1 VDDGAVPVRVA
12 PGGARGVAEGAAQL
26 LLAPLFGRGEG

>member
-1 VDDGAVPVRVA
+1 VRIA

-26 LLAPLFGRGEG
+26 LLAPLFGRAEG